1 MRVGGIN
8 VDIAAPEKTDEEA
21 AGTPERIKF
30 TLKNFEMGLTKPFN
44 GIPTDIEIRQEDLSL
59 PIPADSTEEV
69 FVEARKL
76 GLESLALSYA
86 LAAGWD
92 EPNKNLLIREVSL
105 SSKDIGSVNF
115 SGLVSGFTE
124 EFFSFD
130 LGRAQAA
137 LFGLA
142 GREVKFTIKDEGM
155 MAKAIKLYALQN
167 EMTEDQVRG
176 TLTLVA
182 NVMLQ
187 QVAAEQPKLQEA
199 VNALV
204 QFINT
209 PGTLTVTVKS
219 TGPNGLGLFDLAAAS
234 ENPMLLLDK
243 VDIQA
248 TAE

>member
-1 MRVGGIN
+1 
-8 VDIAAPEKTDEEA
+8 
-21 AGTPERIKF
+21 
-30 TLKNFEMGLTKPFN
+30 
-44 GIPTDIEIRQEDLSL
+44 
-59 PIPADSTEEV
+59 
-69 FVEARKL
+69 
-76 GLESLALSYA
+76 
-86 LAAGWD
+86 
-92 EPNKNLLIREVSL
+92 
-105 SSKDIGSVNF
+105 
-115 SGLVSGFTE
+115 
-124 EFFSFD
+124 
-130 LGRAQAA
+130 
-137 LFGLA
+137 
-142 GREVKFTIKDEGM
+142 
-155 MAKAIKLYALQN
+155 
-167 EMTEDQVRG
+167 MTEDQVRG

-243 VDIQA
+243 VDIIA